1 MLRVAAFGL
10 EDQEL
15 TRRWAVLAL
24 GLALA
29 ACSKPAS
36 QPVAARQE
44 PQEPSVR
51 IAQAGSTIVAPT
63 VTGKGTVALRE
74 RQPVSPGTR
83 VRAGAASHYLRL
95 ALPAADAARVT
106 LGANAKMT
114 FAAFREDIVVG
125 RVIAIAAHPDPAGA
139 VAVEIALPD
148 DARLKVGQAGTA
160 SIIASGTSTR
170 LLAVPPSAV
179 CARQGTMAQVYV
191 VDLATSRVH
200 LRRITLG
207 DETPAGIGV
216 LSGLALGEWV
226 ALSRADTLKDG
237 MKIAPI
243 GPQ

>member
-1 MLRVAAFGL
+1 MQMHTTLARPLKPSMMLI
-10 EDQEL
+10 
-15 TRRWAVLAL
+15 
-24 GLALA
+24 ALA
-29 ACSKPAS
+29 TPLTAKAVNITAKGIKPS
-36 QPVAARQE
+36 NQSSGGKPVFSGGMISFDWNR
-44 PQEPSVR
+44 P
-51 IAQAGSTIVAPT
+51 
-63 VTGKGTVALRE
+63 
-74 RQPVSPGTR
+74 
-83 VRAGAASHYLRL
+83 
-95 ALPAADAARVT
+95 RVT
-106 LGANAKMT
+106 LGTNAKMT

-226 ALSRADTLKDG
+226 ALSRAGTLKDG